1 MFAEYDDFDAFG
13 MAQLVRDKQVS
24 SDELVETCIA
34 RIESVNPQL
43 NAVIDKVYDRARDAA
58 GSLSIDR
65 EAIFCGVPFLLKD
78 LLQMITGVPTRSGS
92 RLCNKWVP
100 DFDTELYT
108 RYCRAGLIVVGKTNT
123 PEFGLTPVTE
133 PELFGPTCTPWDVTR
148 TSGGSSGGSAAAVAA
163 GIVPVAHGGDG
174 GGSIRIP
181 AACCGV
187 FGLKPTRGRIPAGPL
202 ASERWNGLVIEHV
215 LSRSVRDSA
224 AALDATAGPEST
236 SPYYAPPQESSFL
249 ETVRARPQRLRI
261 GFTCEPAFP
270 SEIHSD
276 CVAAVKDAAKLCEE
290 LGHDVDEAQPGWQ
303 PFENARAFLIVVT
316 SNAAAEIRSA
326 EHAMGRKASFR
337 DLEPMTW
344 LTARLGHHFSG
355 YEAISALQQL
365 QSEARRLINNLG
377 HYDVLL
383 TPTTAR
389 PPVKHGELQPKRLEK
404 LAINA
409 ARRIGIPRFA
419 KRFVMR
425 ESSLSQTFQFVPFTP
440 IANISG
446 QPSMNVP
453 LFWNAEC
460 LPIGTMFTG
469 RFGEDATLFQLAR
482 QLEEARPWADKR
494 PPVHANGSSE
504 VGGRNDAP
512 TQ

>member
-1 MFAEYDDFDAFG
+1 MFAEYDDFDALG
-13 MAQLVRDKQVS
+13 LAQLVRDKQVS
-24 SDELVETCIA
+24 SSELVETCID
-34 RIESVNPQL
+34 RIERVNPQL
-43 NAVIDKVYDRARDAA
+43 NAVIDKLYEHARAAA
-58 GSLSIDR
+58 RTSSTQQNKSFG
-65 EAIFCGVPFLLKD
+65 GVPFLLKD
-78 LLQMITGVPTRSGS
+78 LLQMMAGVPTRSGS
-92 RLCNKWVP
+92 RLCKDLVP
-100 DFDTELYT
+100 DFDTELYL
-108 RYCRAGLIVVGKTNT
+108 RYSRSGLITVGKTNT

-163 GIVPVAHGGDG
+163 GIVPMAHGGDG

-187 FGLKPTRGRIPAGPL
+187 FGLKPTRGRNPAGPL
-202 ASERWNGLVIEHV
+202 ASERWNGMVVEHV

-224 AALDATAGPEST
+224 AALDATAGPELT

-249 ETVRARPQRLRI
+249 EAVGAAPKRLRI
-261 GFTCEPAFP
+261 GFTSASAFP
-270 SEIHSD
+270 SDIHPD
-276 CVAAVKDAAKLCEE
+276 CVAAVQDVAKLCEE
-290 LGHDVDEAQPGWQ
+290 LGHDVEEAQPGWQ
-303 PFENARAFLIVVT
+303 PFKNARALLIAVT
-316 SNAAAEIRSA
+316 SNAAAEISFAESA
-326 EHAMGRKASFR
+326 LGRRATFR
-337 DLEPMTW
+337 NLEPMTW

-355 YEAISALQQL
+355 CEAMSALQQL
-365 QSEARRLINNLG
+365 QSEARRLINQLG

-383 TPTTAR
+383 TPTSAR
-389 PPVKHGELQPKRLEK
+389 PPVKHGELQPKGLEK
-404 LAINA
+404 IAIDV

-425 ESSLSQTFQFVPFTP
+425 ESFLSQTFQFVPFTP
-440 IANISG
+440 IANITG

-453 LFWNAEC
+453 LFWNVEG

-469 RFGEDATLFQLAR
+469 RFGEDATLFQLAAE
-482 QLEEARPWADKR
+482 LEEARPWADRR

-504 VGGRNDAP
+504 VGGRDNSP